1 MGCGGFFFIFLLL
14 LLIKNISIK
23 NSPLLPPGKLEEK
36 KSSLKE
42 KFYKGLLCTLK
53 SFIKYLIIRTDSSLF
68 ALLFFWETC
77 HSMINESQDIVIYT
91 QKIHYTV
98 VG

>member
-1 MGCGGFFFIFLLL
+1 MLWGGVGVFIIINFLLL
-14 LLIKNISIK
+14 LLIKKVSMK
-23 NSPLLPPGKLEEK
+23 NSPLLPPGKLGGK

-68 ALLFFWETC
+68 ALLFFWKL
-77 HSMINESQDIVIYT
+77 VI
-91 QKIHYTV
+91 Q
-98 VG
+98 